1 MSTPEEH
8 VLEAR
13 DPTLVDENDWEEFG
27 LTDVKIYAQGKPRFA
42 NLLGANEENPVRV
55 SGVLDELEEDQEH
68 LCEWLLVMLY
78 LCFPAPHPN

>member
-8 VLEAR
+8 VLAAR

-27 LTDVKIYAQGKPRFA
+27 LTDVKIYTQGKPRFA
-42 NLLGANEENPVRV
+42 NLLGANEKNPVRV

-68 LCEWLLVMLY
+68 LCEWLLAMLDLY
-78 LCFPAPHPN
+78 FPAPHPN

>member
-8 VLEAR
+8 VLAAR

-27 LTDVKIYAQGKPRFA
+27 LTDVKIYTQGKPRFA
-42 NLLGANEENPVRV
+42 NLLSANEENPVRV

-68 LCEWLLVMLY
+68 LCEWLLAMLDLY
-78 LCFPAPHPN
+78 FPAPHPN